1 MGKGLSKE
9 RSPEQSPVGE
19 EEEEEE
25 EEGTR
30 QSRRGSMFPMGRSR
44 ASQEGMRGS

>member
-9 RSPEQSPVGE
+9 RSPEQSPVG
-19 EEEEEE
+19 EEEEE

-44 ASQEGMRGS
+44 ALQEGMRGS